1 MGVSTTITFDQIPA
15 SIRKPGDYVEF
26 NTKLAVRTLPTN
38 AQKVLLIGAM
48 AATGTTAV
56 AYQTYDVFDD
66 AMAAALFG
74 KGSSVYSMAV
84 AAMTANPYVRLTCM
98 ALPSTGAVLQTAL
111 TAVFGADYNIYVI
124 DSNTQ
129 ADLTTLRNHLDAISH
144 PMEQRPAIAATA
156 FTGTVSAGTALA
168 TALNSGRI
176 TIAWHKNSAEAVR
189 DIAAAY
195 AAVIA
200 SEEDPARPLNTL
212 WLNGVDLNAVIDRP
226 GRTEQ
231 EVALAGGLTPLEVG
245 PGEKMQIVRAITT
258 YTKNA
263 AGANDVS
270 LLDLTS
276 IRTLDYVRKAV
287 VERWKLR
294 FPRDKKTVRNKAAVR
309 SETLDVLYKCEE
321 LEIIEA
327 VEESKPK
334 LVVQD
339 NLQDVSRLDV
349 RIPADVVNGLHVIG
363 GVIDMYL

>member
-1 MGVSTTITFDQIPA
+1 MGATTIAFEQLPA
-15 SIRKPGDYVEF
+15 SIRKPTMAIEF
-26 NTKLAVRTLPTN
+26 NTKTAVRSLPTN
-38 AQKVLLIGAM
+38 AQKLVLIGAM
-48 AATGTTAV
+48 AATGTAAT
-56 AYQTYDVFDD
+56 AYQVYEIFDD
-66 AMAAALFG
+66 VAAAYYFG
-74 KGSSVYSMAV
+74 KGSNLYNAAL
-84 AAMTANPYVRLTCM
+84 AAMRANPYVRLSCV
-98 ALPSTGAVLQTAL
+98 ALPATGAVLQTAL
-111 TAVFGADYNIYVI
+111 TAVFGADYNIYSI

-129 ADLTTLRNHLDAISH
+129 ADLTILRNHLEAISH
-144 PMEQRPAIAATA
+144 PLEQRPAIGVSA

-168 TALNSGRI
+168 AALNSGRI
-176 TIAWHKNSAEAVR
+176 TIGWLKNSAMAPR

-200 SEEDPARPLNTL
+200 AEEDPARPLNTL
-212 WLNGVDLNAVIDRP
+212 WLNGVDVNAIIDRP

-245 PGEKMQIVRAITT
+245 PGERVQIVRAITT

-270 LLDLTS
+270 LLDVTT
-276 IRTLDYVRKAV
+276 IRSLDYLRKAV

-294 FPRDKKTVRNKAAVR
+294 FPRDKKTVRTKDAVR
-309 SETLDVLYKCEE
+309 SEALDVLYKCEE
-321 LEIIEA
+321 LEIVEA
-327 VEESKPK
+327 VEENKTK

>member
-1 MGVSTTITFDQIPA
+1 MATKITFDQIPA
-15 SIRKPGDYVEF
+15 SIRKPTMAVEF

-38 AQKVLLIGAM
+38 AQKVILIGAM
-48 AATGTTAV
+48 AASGTAAT
-56 AYQTYDVFDD
+56 AYQPYEIFDD
-66 AMAAALFG
+66 AMAKVLFG
-74 KGSSVYSMAV
+74 ASNLYGMAV
-84 AAMTANPYVRLTCM
+84 AAMTANPYVRLTCL
-98 ALPSTGAVLQTAL
+98 ALPATGAVLQTAL

-124 DSNTQ
+124 DSNAQ

-144 PMEQRPAIAATA
+144 PLEQRPAIGVSA

-168 TALNSGRI
+168 SALNSGRI

-189 DIAAAY
+189 EIAAAY

-212 WLNGVDLNAVIDRP
+212 WLNGVDVNAIIDRP

-245 PGEKMQIVRAITT
+245 PGEKVQVVRAITT

-276 IRTLDYVRKAV
+276 IRTLDYVRKAL

-294 FPRDKKTVRNKAAVR
+294 FPRDKKTVRTKAAVR

-321 LEIIEA
+321 LEIVEA
-327 VEESKPK
+327 VDANKS
-334 LVVQD
+334 LLIVQD
-339 NLQDVSRLDV
+339 NLQDPNRLDV

>member
-1 MGVSTTITFDQIPA
+1 MATTITFDQIPA
-15 SIRKPGDYVEF
+15 SIRKPTMTVEF

-48 AATGTTAV
+48 AATGTTAT
-56 AYQTYDVFDD
+56 AYQTYDIFDD
-66 AMAAALFG
+66 AQAATLFG
-74 KGSSVYSMAV
+74 KTSNLYSMAV
-84 AAMTANPYVRLTCM
+84 SAMTANPYVRLTCM
-98 ALPSTGAVLQTAL
+98 ALPATGAVLQTAL
-111 TAVFGADYNIYVI
+111 TAVFGADYNIYVT
-124 DSNTQ
+124 DQNDQTG
-129 ADLTTLRNHLDAISH
+129 LTTLRNHLEAISH
-144 PMEQRPAIAATA
+144 PMEQRPAIGVSV

-168 TALNSGRI
+168 TALNSGRV
-176 TIAWHKNSAEAVR
+176 TMAWHKNSAETVR

-200 SEEDPARPLNTL
+200 SEEDPARPLNTM
-212 WLNGVDLNAVIDRP
+212 WLNGVDANAIVDRP

-245 PGEKMQIVRAITT
+245 PGEKVQIVRAITT

-294 FPRDKKTVRNKAAVR
+294 FPRDKKTVRTKAAVR

-321 LEIIEA
+321 LEI
-327 VEESKPK
+327 VESVDDNKPK

-339 NLQDVSRLDV
+339 NLQDATRLDV